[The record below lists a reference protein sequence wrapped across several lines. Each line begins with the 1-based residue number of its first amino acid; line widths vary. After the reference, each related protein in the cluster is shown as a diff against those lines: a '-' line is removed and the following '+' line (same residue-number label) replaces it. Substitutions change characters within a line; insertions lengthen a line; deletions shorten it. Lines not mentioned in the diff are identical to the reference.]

1 MRYHVDGDL
10 VADDDATVNV
20 RDRGFQYGDAVFET
34 LRAYGGQTFAWAAHY
49 RRLGA
54 TSDALGIDHGLD
66 AADLRSRVHE
76 TLAANDL
83 TDAYVRL
90 SISRGVQS
98 GRLTPSGDLDPTV
111 VVVVEPLPRGGV
123 DGERVWNAP
132 AVVES
137 TDVRPQSDA
146 TVPSTAKTHNY
157 LPGILARLDVSE
169 DADEALFVDDD
180 GHLTEG
186 ATSNLFF
193 VDEGVLHTPSGDLD
207 VLPGVTRWAVSELAA
222 DLGIPVETGHYALE
236 DLYAAD
242 EAFLTNTTWEVR
254 PIVRVDGAAYDTCK
268 VGAALARE
276 YAREVERRHY

>member
-137 TDVRPQSDA
+137 TDVRPPADA

-169 DADEALFVDDD
+169 DTDEALFVDDD

-193 VDEGVLHTPSGDLD
+193 VDDGVLYTPSGDLD
-207 VLPGVTRWAVSELAA
+207 LLPGVTRWAVSELAA
-222 DLGIPVETGHYALE
+222 DLGIPVETGHYTLE

>member
-222 DLGIPVETGHYALE
+222 DLGIPVETGRYTLE